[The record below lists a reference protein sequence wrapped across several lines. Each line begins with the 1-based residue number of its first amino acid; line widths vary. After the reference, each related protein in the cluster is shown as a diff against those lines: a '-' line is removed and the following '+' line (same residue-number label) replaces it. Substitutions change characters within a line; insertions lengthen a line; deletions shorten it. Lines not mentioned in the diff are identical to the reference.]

1 MMLSH
6 MVKQQNIV
14 FIFQTWIPISVPS
27 SSSFSIKPRFDFIKI
42 SITLNGSRSAYGF
55 VKICSLAYGFI
66 CFSLLTMFWMFEPL
80 KSWAN
85 VLDVWENECLMGL
98 NQNGGLGSQRT
109 LNAVKKKNEE
119 NMERNQFFSI
129 FFPRKFSLNIS
140 VKNIEIE
147 NDFDF

>member
-1 MMLSH
+1 
-6 MVKQQNIV
+6 
-14 FIFQTWIPISVPS
+14 
-27 SSSFSIKPRFDFIKI
+27 
-42 SITLNGSRSAYGF
+42 
-55 VKICSLAYGFI
+55 
-66 CFSLLTMFWMFEPL
+66 
-80 KSWAN
+80 
-85 VLDVWENECLMGL
+85 MGL